1 MGRNKTPTSPGR
13 QSPSRAASSI
23 FHSPEAIFLD
33 VDGVLIDSV
42 GIKGVVLVE
51 VFNDFPDSAERV
63 LEFHRA
69 HGGLTREIK
78 VRQILQLLGNESPTE
93 SEVFDRVS
101 HFTELVVERVI
112 QAPEM
117 PGTRTFLQEWS
128 NRCPLHA
135 VSATPDEELQRIMVA
150 RDLLSFFQRVSGW
163 PPEKSESI
171 SQEIASG
178 GFDPSQCILVGDSG
192 EDYQAAMRASVHF
205 IFFGAP
211 TTGGQQAS
219 VPRIT
224 SWSAFGE
231 AAAAVLDQT
240 VS

>member
-1 MGRNKTPTSPGR
+1 M
-13 QSPSRAASSI
+13 
-23 FHSPEAIFLD
+23 D
-33 VDGVLIDSV
+33 V
-42 GIKGVVLVE
+42 
-51 VFNDFPDSAERV
+51 FTDFPDSAERV
-63 LEFHRA
+63 IEFHRA
-69 HGGLTREIK
+69 HGGLTRELK
-78 VRQILQLLGNESPTE
+78 VRRILELLGNEAPSE

-101 HFTELVVERVI
+101 SFTELVVERVV

-128 NRCPLHA
+128 HRCPLHA
-135 VSATPDEELQRIMVA
+135 VSATPDEELQRIMAA
-150 RDLLSFFQRVSGW
+150 RGLLSFFRRVSGW
-163 PPEKSESI
+163 PPEKSALI

-192 EDYQAAMRASVHF
+192 EDYQAAKRASVRF

-211 TTGGQQAS
+211 TTGGQQPS

-224 SWSAFGE
+224 SWSAFVE